1 MQYALFSSLMV
12 FFPKMLGGYSGMM
25 VDGLGYQTFFLI
37 TALIGLPVLLL
48 IFVAAKKLELRDS
61 TKGISD

>member
-25 VDGLGYQTFFLI
+25 VEGIGYSSFFLI
-37 TALIGLPVLLL
+37 TAIIGLPVLVL
-48 IFVAAKKLELRDS
+48 IVIAGKKLELRE
-61 TKGISD
+61 